1 MTHSDAA
8 TAVQNAI
15 EPWTQACLNR
25 DWDALLSMCND
36 DIVFMPPGGPPVAGE
51 AVRPWLEAL
60 PVFRTMEWSVDD
72 LHEHGDVAYLRG
84 PVRQLFEIDDQV
96 EEFDGKYCDV
106 MVKGAD
112 GQWRFSVVI
121 WNANAE

>member
-8 TAVQNAI
+8 TAAQNFI
-15 EPWTQACLNR
+15 EPWNRACLDR

-36 DIVFMPPGGPPVAGE
+36 DIVFMPPGAPPVSGE
-51 AVRPWLEAL
+51 AVRPWLDEF
-60 PVFRTMEWSVDD
+60 PVIRSMEWSVDD
-72 LHEHGDVAYLRG
+72 LHESGNVAYLRG
-84 PVRQLFEIDDQV
+84 PVRQSLEIDGQP

-106 MVKGAD
+106 MVKGTD
-112 GQWRFSVVI
+112 GQWRFSLVI

>member
-8 TAVQNAI
+8 TAVQDII
-15 EPWTQACLNR
+15 EPWNRACLDR

-36 DIVFMPPGGPPVAGE
+36 DIVFMPPGAASVSGE
-51 AVRPWLEAL
+51 AVRPWLDAF
-60 PVFRTMEWSVDD
+60 PVIRSMEWSVDD
-72 LHEHGDVAYLRG
+72 LQESGDVAYLRG
-84 PVRQLFEIDDQV
+84 PVRQSLEVDGQP

-112 GQWRFSVVI
+112 GQWRFSLVI
-121 WNANAE
+121 FNSNVE